1 VVDCGELWKKNK
13 GPSVSSFKGSYK
25 YAVDEKGR
33 VSIPARMRK
42 YLSPEANET
51 FVITRGTETCLFL
64 FPLDE
69 WEKLENRLKEL
80 NTFNPEHRF
89 LIRVLLMWAVE
100 VTLDNQS
107 RIMIPRNL
115 LEFAKIE
122 KEVLMI
128 GTLDKIEIWNPDIY
142 EQYIAS
148 QPENYEKVVEKV
160 LGMK

>member
-1 VVDCGELWKKNK
+1 M
-13 GPSVSSFKGSYK
+13 SSFKGSYI

-69 WEKLENRLKEL
+69 WEKLERRLKEL
-80 NTFNPEHRF
+80 NTFNPQHR
-89 LIRVLLMWAVE
+89 LLVRILLMWAVE

-107 RIMIPRNL
+107 RIMIPKNL

-122 KEVLMI
+122 KEALII
-128 GTLDKIEIWNPDIY
+128 GALDRIEIWNPNVFQEY
-142 EQYIAS
+142 VNT
-148 QPENYEKVVEKV
+148 QPESYESIAEKV

>member
-1 VVDCGELWKKNK
+1 MVNCGKIKNFFM
-13 GPSVSSFKGSYK
+13 SSFKGSYI

-69 WEKLENRLKEL
+69 WEKLEKKLKEL
-80 NTFNPEHRF
+80 NTFNPQHR
-89 LIRVLLMWAVE
+89 LLVRILLMWAVE

-107 RIMIPRNL
+107 RIMIPKNL
-115 LEFAKIE
+115 LEFAKID
-122 KEVLMI
+122 KEALII
-128 GTLDKIEIWNPDIY
+128 GALDRIEIWNPSVFEEY
-142 EQYIAS
+142 VNT
-148 QPENYEKVVEKV
+148 QPESYESIAEKI

>member
-1 VVDCGELWKKNK
+1 M
-13 GPSVSSFKGSYK
+13 SSFKGSYI

-33 VSIPARMRK
+33 VSLPARLRK

-69 WEKLENRLKEL
+69 WEKLERKLKEL
-80 NTFNPEHRF
+80 NTFNPQHR
-89 LIRVLLMWAVE
+89 LLVRILLMWAVE

-107 RIMIPRNL
+107 RLMIPKNL
-115 LEFAKIE
+115 LEFAKIG
-122 KEVLMI
+122 KEVLII
-128 GTLDKIEIWNPDIY
+128 GALDRIEIWNPDVFQEY
-142 EQYIAS
+142 VNT
-148 QPENYEKVVEKV
+148 QPESYESIAEKV

>member
-1 VVDCGELWKKNK
+1 MVNFGKNFK
-13 GPSVSSFKGSYK
+13 LIMSSFKGSYI

-69 WEKLENRLKEL
+69 WEKLEKRLKEL
-80 NTFNPEHRF
+80 NTFNPQHR
-89 LIRVLLMWAVE
+89 LLVRILLMWAVE

-107 RIMIPRNL
+107 RIMIPKNL
-115 LEFAKIE
+115 LEFAKIN
-122 KEVLMI
+122 KEALII
-128 GTLDKIEIWNPDIY
+128 GALDRIEIWNPEVFQEY
-142 EQYIAS
+142 VNS
-148 QPENYEKVVEKV
+148 QPESYESIAEKV
-160 LGMK
+160 LGLR

>member
-1 VVDCGELWKKNK
+1 M
-13 GPSVSSFKGSYK
+13 SSFKGSYI

-69 WEKLENRLKEL
+69 WEKLEKRLKEL
-80 NTFNPEHRF
+80 NTFNPQHRL
-89 LIRVLLMWAVE
+89 LIRILLMWAVE

-107 RIMIPRNL
+107 RIMIPKNL
-115 LEFAKIE
+115 LEFAKID
-122 KEVLMI
+122 KEALII
-128 GTLDKIEIWNPDIY
+128 GALDRIEIWNPEVFNEY
-142 EQYIAS
+142 VNT
-148 QPENYEKVVEKV
+148 QPESYESIAEKV
-160 LGMK
+160 LGLK

>member
-1 VVDCGELWKKNK
+1 M
-13 GPSVSSFKGSYK
+13 SSFKGSYI

-69 WEKLENRLKEL
+69 WEKLEKRLKEL
-80 NTFNPEHRF
+80 NTFNPQHR
-89 LIRVLLMWAVE
+89 LLVRILLMWAVE

-107 RIMIPRNL
+107 RIMIPKNL
-115 LEFAKIE
+115 LEFAKID
-122 KEVLMI
+122 KEALII
-128 GTLDKIEIWNPDIY
+128 GALDRIEIWNPEVFNEY
-142 EQYIAS
+142 VNS
-148 QPENYEKVVEKV
+148 QPESYESIAEEV

>member
-1 VVDCGELWKKNK
+1 M
-13 GPSVSSFKGSYK
+13 SSFKGSYI

-69 WEKLENRLKEL
+69 WEKLEKRLKEL
-80 NTFNPEHRF
+80 NTFNPQHR
-89 LIRVLLMWAVE
+89 LLVRILLMWAVE

-107 RIMIPRNL
+107 RIMIPKNL
-115 LEFAKIE
+115 LEFAKID
-122 KEVLMI
+122 KEALII
-128 GTLDKIEIWNPDIY
+128 GALDRIEIWNPEVFNEY
-142 EQYIAS
+142 VNT
-148 QPENYEKVVEKV
+148 QPESYESIAEKV

>member
-1 VVDCGELWKKNK
+1 M
-13 GPSVSSFKGSYK
+13 SSFKGSYI

-42 YLSPEANET
+42 YLSLEANET

-69 WEKLENRLKEL
+69 WEKLEKRLKEL
-80 NTFNPEHRF
+80 NTFNPQHR
-89 LIRVLLMWAVE
+89 LLVRILLMWAVE

-107 RIMIPRNL
+107 RIMIPKNL
-115 LEFAKIE
+115 LEFAKID
-122 KEVLMI
+122 KEALII
-128 GTLDKIEIWNPDIY
+128 GALDRIEIWNPEVFNEY
-142 EQYIAS
+142 VNT
-148 QPENYEKVVEKV
+148 QPESYESIAEKV

>member
-1 VVDCGELWKKNK
+1 MVNCGKKIK
-13 GPSVSSFKGSYK
+13 FSMSSFKGSYI

-69 WEKLENRLKEL
+69 WEKLEKRLKEL
-80 NTFNPEHRF
+80 NTFNPQHRL
-89 LIRVLLMWAVE
+89 LIRILLMWAVE

-107 RIMIPRNL
+107 RIMIPKNL
-115 LEFAKIE
+115 LEFAKID
-122 KEVLMI
+122 KEALII
-128 GTLDKIEIWNPDIY
+128 GALDRIEIWNPEVFNEY
-142 EQYIAS
+142 VNT
-148 QPENYEKVVEKV
+148 QPESYESIAEKV
-160 LGMK
+160 LGLK